1 MIEML
6 SRSSGKVFGMKVG
19 GKLQHEDY
27 ERFIPMLEKL
37 IQEHGTVRCLV
48 EMIDLDG
55 IEPRALWDE
64 IKFDARHARQIE
76 RCAVVGDSAWED
88 WMTKLSRPIFSR
100 AEIRFYDI
108 AKLDE
113 AWGWINEGL

>member
-1 MIEML
+1 M
-6 SRSSGKVFGMKVG
+6 
-19 GKLQHEDY
+19 
-27 ERFIPMLEKL
+27 
-37 IQEHGTVRCLV
+37 
-48 EMIDLDG
+48 
-55 IEPRALWDE
+55 
-64 IKFDARHARQIE
+64 RHARQIE

-108 AKLDE
+108 AELDE